1 MTQPIRVTMQVQKV
15 QTLADGG
22 TRWTFDLSEG
32 HALETA
38 QLIVCQE
45 QGALIDAVMT
55 MRVMDGDCGNVWE
68 GVTHAD

>member
-1 MTQPIRVTMQVQKV
+1 MTEPIRVTMQVQKV

-38 QLIVCQE
+38 QLIICQE
-45 QGALIDAVMT
+45 QGALIDVVMT
-55 MRVMDGDCGNVWE
+55 MRATDNGADMWE

>member
-1 MTQPIRVTMQVQKV
+1 MQVQKV

-45 QGALIDAVMT
+45 QGALLDVVMT
-55 MRVMDGDCGNVWE
+55 MRAIGDNSDDIWE
-68 GVTHAD
+68 GIANAN